1 MSGIGYYYD
10 ENGVKQEME
19 IGPSF
24 DDFPGMA
31 KVTSPIPI
39 CHACRKA
46 DFDEKGYETLCKV
59 YGKIPNKHLKAKDYN
74 CPYFDNE
81 NNGRYQ
87 LIKDKVENLQS
98 AAIEVNIAVS
108 YAEFM

>member
-31 KVTSPIPI
+31 EVISPIPI
-39 CHACRKA
+39 CDACKKA
-46 DFDEKGYETLCKV
+46 SFDKNDEIKYV
-59 YGKIPNKHLKAKDYN
+59 YIPSSVKDISAGA
-74 CPYFDNE
+74 F
-81 NNGRYQ
+81 NGCT
-87 LIKDKVENLQS
+87 DLQG
-98 AAIEVNIAVS
+98 
-108 YAEFM
+108 

>member
-59 YGKIPNKHLKAKDYN
+59 YGKIPSKHLKVKDYN

-81 NNGRYQ
+81 NNGWYQ
-87 LIKDKVENLQS
+87 LIKDKVEKAKGEN
-98 AAIEVNIAVS
+98 NG
-108 YAEFM
+108 

>member
-31 KVTSPIPI
+31 EVTSPIPI
-39 CHACRKA
+39 CDACKKA
-46 DFDEKGYETLCKV
+46 SFDKNDDLTICES
-59 YGKIPNKHLKAKDYN
+59 YGKIPKKYLNAKNYS
-74 CPYFDNE
+74 CPYFDNL
-81 NNGRYQ
+81 NNGWYQ
-87 LIKDKVENLQS
+87 LIKDKVEKAKGEN
-98 AAIEVNIAVS
+98 NG
-108 YAEFM
+108 

>member
-31 KVTSPIPI
+31 KVTSPIPL

-46 DFDEKGYETLCKV
+46 DFDEKGYETLFVKV
-59 YGKIPNKHLKAKDYN
+59 IPFILFISSSEY
-74 CPYFDNE
+74 
-81 NNGRYQ
+81 
-87 LIKDKVENLQS
+87 
-98 AAIEVNIAVS
+98 
-108 YAEFM
+108 

>member
-31 KVTSPIPI
+31 K
-39 CHACRKA
+39 
-46 DFDEKGYETLCKV
+46 
-59 YGKIPNKHLKAKDYN
+59 
-74 CPYFDNE
+74 
-81 NNGRYQ
+81 
-87 LIKDKVENLQS
+87 
-98 AAIEVNIAVS
+98 
-108 YAEFM
+108 

>member
-31 KVTSPIPI
+31 KVTCPIPI

-81 NNGRYQ
+81 NNGWYQ
-87 LIKDKVENLQS
+87 LIKDKVEKAKGEN
-98 AAIEVNIAVS
+98 NG
-108 YAEFM
+108 

>member
-81 NNGRYQ
+81 NNGWYQ
-87 LIKDKVENLQS
+87 LIKDKVEKAKGENN
-98 AAIEVNIAVS
+98 V
-108 YAEFM
+108 